1 MIQPT
6 EQDREKAEELVE
18 RLREHDADGYDLNID
33 AAADAIAQAIADARE
48 QGKTDAIMEIMHN
61 YRPDDRRRGARAI
74 KLLTREASA
83 AHASSPRSCSPRSQH
98 SRNERTQHGT
108 GTAGLESTRGGGMGD
123 APHGRAR

>member
-1 MIQPT
+1 MSQPT

-74 KLLTREASA
+74 LEIIVQQLQDVHSTSPTTCTACRASA
-83 AHASSPRSCSPRSQH
+83 P
-98 SRNERTQHGT
+98 
-108 GTAGLESTRGGGMGD
+108 
-123 APHGRAR
+123 RARPGSAG